1 MLTLFISKLST
12 VSMATVDKIVEAI
25 LNEYRNTHQDEE
37 LIGDYGVHATNI
49 AYTVVEAIV
58 LEFIQQLNS
67 GATNFTLDEFEV
79 ALDDDWEAIYASG
92 EPVDDEFVG
101 FVGRWLLD
109 PAQMEMFA
117 NEFESPYSE
126 AKAFLESMEGTHS
139 TPHVICIYRRRFQ
152 EMLLEGTI
160 RFGTIAQNEIEWSP
174 EKVPFVVTAGS
185 MFSEHEFLSSD
196 YPVVLY
202 NGRIML
208 LDPEPSYSM
217 IPIHA
222 EVTVGRLSGEARRW
236 MERDDD

>member
-25 LNEYRNTHQDEE
+25 LNEYRNTHQEDE

-139 TPHVICIYRRRFQ
+139 TPHVICICRRRFQ

-196 YPVVLY
+196 YSVVLY

-236 MERDDD
+236 MERNDD

>member
-79 ALDDDWEAIYASG
+79 ELDDDWEAIYASG

-101 FVGRWLLD
+101 FVGRSLLRGAAKSGRRNCAATLTAY
-109 PAQMEMFA
+109 PSRAQ
-117 NEFESPYSE
+117 SRHRPWQW
-126 AKAFLESMEGTHS
+126 S
-139 TPHVICIYRRRFQ
+139 TSGQYRV
-152 EMLLEGTI
+152 
-160 RFGTIAQNEIEWSP
+160 AA
-174 EKVPFVVTAGS
+174 AGDQ
-185 MFSEHEFLSSD
+185 HRCRAG
-196 YPVVLY
+196 V
-202 NGRIML
+202 
-208 LDPEPSYSM
+208 
-217 IPIHA
+217 A
-222 EVTVGRLSGEARRW
+222 ARG
-236 MERDDD
+236 